1 MDKTRS
7 GSIDK
12 SHNKKLTSTLL
23 KKKNKIMRQHGK
35 IDIAEVFQPL
45 QVPPVSSLL
54 FSCEDTL
61 LQIDQIFQRE
71 HSMSLIDAISQIDTQ
86 TALKT
91 LAN

>member
-1 MDKTRS
+1 MDKTRF

-12 SHNKKLTSTLL
+12 GHKKKLTSTLL

-54 FSCEDTL
+54 FTCEETL
-61 LQIDQIFQRE
+61 WQIEQIFQRE
-71 HSMSLIDAISQIDTQ
+71 HSMSLIDAISRIDTAN
-86 TALKT
+86 ALKT